1 MDIPR
6 RRFLRLGA
14 SAATLS
20 ILPTIA
26 CAQTFPSRPVRIVVG
41 FAAGGPNDI
50 AARIMARWLSE
61 RLGQPFIVENRPG
74 AASNIATEFVVR
86 SPADGYTLVMIGPPA
101 AFNASLYDNLNF
113 VFLRD
118 IAPVAGIV
126 RVADVMVVN
135 PTVPAASVPEFI
147 AYAKAHPGK
156 INLAT
161 AGNGSFPDVAGELF
175 SSMAGVDLV
184 RVNYRGGGPALA
196 DLMAGQ
202 VQVMFETLVA
212 TIGYIKS
219 GKLRALAVTSAT
231 RTAALSDVPVLADFV
246 PGYEATG
253 WYGLGAPKN
262 TPANV
267 VETLNRAVNAGL
279 ADAKLKQQIAN
290 LGGEPMPLSPAEFT
304 KLIADETE
312 KWGKVIRTSTSRR
325 GDE

>member
-1 MDIPR
+1 MKVPR

-14 SAATLS
+14 GAATLA

-26 CAQTFPSRPVRIVVG
+26 GAQTYPSRPVRIVVG

-50 AARIMARWLSE
+50 AARIMAQWLTE
-61 RLGQPFIVENRPG
+61 YLGQPLIVENRPG
-74 AASNIATEFVVR
+74 ASSNIATDYVVR
-86 SPADGYTLVMIGPPA
+86 AALDGYTLVMIGPPA
-101 AFNASLYDNLNF
+101 ALNAWLYDNLDF

-118 IAPVAGIV
+118 IAPVASIV
-126 RVADVMVVN
+126 RVPDVMVVN

-156 INLAT
+156 INMAT
-161 AGNGSFPDVAGELF
+161 SGNGSFPDVAGELF
-175 SSMAGVDLV
+175 RSMVGVDLL

-202 VQVMFETLVA
+202 VQVMFETLLA
-212 TIGYIKS
+212 TIGYIKG
-219 GKLRALAVTSAT
+219 GKLRALAVTSAM
-231 RTAALSDVPVLADFV
+231 RTAALPDVPVLADFV

-279 ADAKLKQQIAN
+279 AAPKIRERFAD
-290 LGGEPMPLSPAEFT
+290 LGGEPMPLSPVEFS

-312 KWGKVIRTSTSRR
+312 KWGKVIRASNIKP
-325 GDE
+325 E